1 MKNPLSS
8 ILNFFKNNKQPAQ
21 FSLDIDKLDNCIL
34 LAMLYI
40 SRNTTESGKYVYRS
54 NTDVQTRYSDKQYSS
69 LRHAGTLYSMYL
81 CETLLGNTA
90 IQNKRFA
97 ASEYFIKNYV
107 KRVNSDMY
115 GVVSKPFEEAPVL
128 LATSGGTGLGLIAL
142 SNLLEEN
149 RISKTILQKM
159 GNFLLFM
166 QNEFG
171 DFWPSYEFGTKTR
184 SKLHAARYYPGEAC
198 LGLLYLYDTDKDEKW
213 LNAAKKGILRLAE
226 LGAAIPAEKL
236 KFDHWGLLAIQKLYS
251 LPEIEL
257 TTAQKLLISA
267 YLEKNSL
274 LVIENQNLDSD
285 AENYGSYKSIRS
297 LCGNATIMEGLI
309 AAYHTVPSNVLKTR
323 ILNSVSAGIEFL
335 AKYQVKDGSRE
346 GGIPGTYKWNNF
358 DAVKSDKEIRI
369 DNVQHALSAFAAYKL
384 ILKNILDKNSGK

>member
-8 ILNFFKNNKQPAQ
+8 ILNFFKNNKKPAQ

-90 IQNKRFA
+90 IQNKRFV

-149 RISKTILQKM
+149 RIRKTILQKVI
-159 GNFLLFM
+159 
-166 QNEFG
+166 FG
-171 DFWPSYEFGTKTR
+171 RVMNSEQRQDQSCM
-184 SKLHAARYYPGEAC
+184 LQ
-198 LGLLYLYDTDKDEKW
+198 DT
-213 LNAAKKGILRLAE
+213 I
-226 LGAAIPAEKL
+226 
-236 KFDHWGLLAIQKLYS
+236 
-251 LPEIEL
+251 
-257 TTAQKLLISA
+257 
-267 YLEKNSL
+267 LEKPVWGYCIFMILTKMKNGLML
-274 LVIENQNLDSD
+274 LKKVFYGLQN
-285 AENYGSYKSIRS
+285 
-297 LCGNATIMEGLI
+297 
-309 AAYHTVPSNVLKTR
+309 
-323 ILNSVSAGIEFL
+323 
-335 AKYQVKDGSRE
+335 
-346 GGIPGTYKWNNF
+346 
-358 DAVKSDKEIRI
+358 
-369 DNVQHALSAFAAYKL
+369 
-384 ILKNILDKNSGK
+384 